1 MYPDWP
7 ESPADLVPLPR
18 CEGPKL
24 EPFEFNGPQRIDFL
38 EYIGEG
44 LHAYVFKV
52 KIQEKV
58 YALKLFRFVYEEDWR
73 SPLSYTEDVKIM
85 TTFANYSEPF
95 NCECRAYGR
104 LQEAG
109 YEDLAT
115 KCFGYLLLDEEHE
128 RIMMDK
134 FSHLELE
141 FNGNMMYPGLET
153 VRSHYLGKNGRE
165 PPIRGIVKEFGQS
178 NENLNTRFAKKLLE
192 DIIKLQ
198 QLGIFNL
205 DVAHRQIIDSKIS
218 DFSTAITVPHFMTT
232 PNLNPN
238 LTSDQISGMEFETF
252 QLSSNDYWAFDLMIQ
267 QWNNNHRKIEAY
279 AFPGGTGC
287 QTKYDLRSKSSR
299 KFYTLVDPRK
309 RGGVSK
315 KQKRARW
322 HYTCDDTKAA
332 ILRLRSQFSD
342 YNAWDFDKDG
352 YIFPQCIGNF
362 KDTDEAPD
370 PSVLNRFLN

>member
-7 ESPADLVPLPR
+7 ESTADLVPLPR

-44 LHAYVFKV
+44 LHAHVFKV

-73 SPLSYTEDVKIM
+73 SPLSYTEDVKII

-128 RIMMDK
+128 RIMMDR
-134 FSHLELE
+134 FSHLNLE
-141 FNGNMMYPGLET
+141 FNGNMMEPGLET
-153 VRSHYLGKNGRE
+153 VRSHYPGKDGRE

-178 NENLNTRFAKKLLE
+178 NENLTTRFAKKLLE

-232 PNLNPN
+232 PSLNPN

-267 QWNNNHRKIEAY
+267 QWNNDHRKIEAY

-287 QTKYDLRSKSSR
+287 QTKHDLRRNSPR
-299 KFYTLVDPRK
+299 KFYTL
-309 RGGVSK
+309 
-315 KQKRARW
+315 
-322 HYTCDDTKAA
+322 
-332 ILRLRSQFSD
+332 
-342 YNAWDFDKDG
+342 
-352 YIFPQCIGNF
+352 CIVNF
-362 KDTDEAPD
+362 KDPYKAPD